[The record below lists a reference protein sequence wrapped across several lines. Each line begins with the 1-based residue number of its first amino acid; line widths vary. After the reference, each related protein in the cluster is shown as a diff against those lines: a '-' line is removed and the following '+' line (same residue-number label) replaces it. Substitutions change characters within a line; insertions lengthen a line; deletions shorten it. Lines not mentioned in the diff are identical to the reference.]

1 MAVHRRGARE
11 LSGFIHGLGF
21 VDLPLGVVAQGQRRV
36 LDLLGI
42 AAVGAGTRLSHL
54 ACEHAA
60 RHFGA
65 VGAGARMLFDGRRV
79 SPVGAAMAGAM
90 TIDSLDGHDGHA
102 LTKGHVG
109 AAVLPALL
117 SLADGDADVDGPG
130 LLTAVVIG
138 YELGIRAGMA
148 LHATAGDYHSSGAW
162 NALACAGI
170 AARLLRLSPQATEH
184 ALGIAEYHGPRGL
197 MMRCIDHPTMVKDG
211 SGWGAM
217 TGVSAAL
224 LAADGFTG
232 APALL
237 VHDDQPDVA
246 ALWTDLGARWRIL
259 EGYFKP
265 YPVCRW
271 AQPALQ
277 AALELRNRYELT
289 ATQIDHAE
297 VVTFDH
303 AARLTTRRPTT
314 TEEAQYSLPFPVAAA
329 LARGT
334 VGPAEI
340 DHDGL
345 ADEQVLRLS
354 DSMTITESD
363 EYTAR
368 FPAKRW
374 ADVTVVLRDGRR
386 ITSGPTT
393 AAGDPENPMTDA
405 ELIHKFHTLA
415 EGPLGRQ
422 RSVAIVL
429 AVRQLTDPAA
439 DLQQLFEPILNSA
452 AEGGLPNS
460 TSTPGRSL
468 NSGAEP
474 DVG

>member
-1 MAVHRRGARE
+1 MAAYRLGARE
-11 LSGFIHGLGF
+11 LSGFIHDLRF
-21 VDLPLGVVAQGQRRV
+21 ADLPWHVVEQGQRCV

-42 AAVGAGTRLSHL
+42 AGAGAGTRLSRL
-54 ACEHAA
+54 ARDHAT

-65 VGAGARMLFDGRRV
+65 VGAGARMLLDGRRV
-79 SPVGAAMAGAM
+79 SPVGAALAGGM
-90 TIDSLDGHDGHA
+90 TIDSMDGHDGHA

-109 AAVLPALL
+109 AAALPALL
-117 SLADGDADVDGPG
+117 SLADGDVTLDGPG
-130 LLTAVVIG
+130 LLTTVVIG

-148 LHATAGDYHSSGAW
+148 LHATAEDYHSSGAW
-162 NALACAGI
+162 NALACAGV
-170 AARLLRLSPQATEH
+170 AARLLRLSPLATEH
-184 ALGIAEYHGPRGL
+184 ALGIAEYHGPRGP

-224 LAADGFTG
+224 LASDGFTG

-237 VHDDQPDVA
+237 VHDVHPDVSA
-246 ALWTDLGARWRIL
+246 VWNDLGDRWRIL

-271 AQPALQ
+271 AQPAVQ
-277 AALELRNRYELT
+277 AVLDLRNRHELS

-297 VVTFDH
+297 VVTFHH
-303 AARLTTRRPTT
+303 AARLRTRRPTN

-334 VGPAEI
+334 VGAAEVG
-340 DHDGL
+340 DGAL

-354 DSMTITESD
+354 DGMTITESR

-368 FPAKRW
+368 FPAERW

-393 AAGDPENPMTDA
+393 PAGDPENPMTDA
-405 ELIHKFHTLA
+405 ELIHKFHTLVEA
-415 EGPLGRQ
+415 RLGRQ

-429 AVRQLTDPAA
+429 AVRHLTDPAA
-439 DLQQLFEPILNSA
+439 DLQQLFEPIL
-452 AEGGLPNS
+452 S
-460 TSTPGRSL
+460 TRQR
-468 NSGAEP
+468 AHQ
-474 DVG
+474 